1 MMEDGSAASGGKSSM
16 EDVNRTVEE
25 TSASDLSRGGA
36 GGRGTSPSAVLM
48 ALAVLPGEYEWC
60 VLVVCS
66 KHVWWLWAVV

>member
-36 GGRGTSPSAVLM
+36 SPSAVLM